1 MLTLYHC
8 IEARS
13 FRVLWTLEELGLR
26 YDLRMLPFPPRV
38 HAREFLTINPLGTI
52 PFFSDGAT
60 QMTESA
66 AICQYLVDRYG
77 PTRLAVK
84 SDEAEYGAYLN
95 WIHFGEAT
103 LTFPQTIVL
112 RYSRLESRERRL
124 GQAVQD
130 YKRWFLA
137 RLRAVD
143 NVVSNQE
150 YLCAGRLTIADI
162 SVGFSLLLTHFV
174 GISSDLPLAV
184 QAYWQRLQST
194 ESFQR
199 ARRAEEEARVA
210 QGIAK
215 TTLLP
220 L

>member
-1 MLTLYHC
+1 
-8 IEARS
+8 
-13 FRVLWTLEELGLR
+13 
-26 YDLRMLPFPPRV
+26 
-38 HAREFLTINPLGTI
+38 
-52 PFFSDGAT
+52 
-60 QMTESA
+60 
-66 AICQYLVDRYG
+66 
-77 PTRLAVK
+77 VK

-112 RYSRLESRERRL
+112 RYSRLESPERRL
-124 GQAVQD
+124 EQAVQD

-143 NVVSNQE
+143 NIVSNQE
-150 YLCAGRLTIADI
+150 YLCADRFTIADI

-174 GISSDLPLAV
+174 GISSDLPPAV
-184 QAYWQRLQST
+184 EAYWKRLQST

-199 ARRAEEEARVA
+199 ARTAEEDARAA
-210 QGIAK
+210 QGICK